1 MLGRVYCYHR
11 LLSGTLND
19 RAKEYSGPSMSTGY
33 TSNPDSAKQEWKIL
47 GGRGEVQK
55 VPKAKHEFALHSM
68 YMLFTT
74 IYKAFTSH

>member
-1 MLGRVYCYHR
+1 MLGRVYCYHG
-11 LLSGTLND
+11 LLLGALSD
-19 RAKEYSGPSMSTGY
+19 RAREYSGPSMSTGY
-33 TSNPDSAKQEWKIL
+33 TSNPDSAKHGWKIL

-55 VPKAKHEFALHSM
+55 VPKAKREFALHSM